1 MALTERQREALQQ
14 LDDRHGIDA
23 TDLKAPKR
31 GKRSADGYWEVP
43 ACTVREQNQMVAD
56 AKRKRP

>member
-31 GKRSADGYWEVP
+31 GKRSDDGYW
-43 ACTVREQNQMVAD
+43 
-56 AKRKRP
+56 